1 MVCDKYIVTY
11 AVYDNY
17 MLCNRMRKGKLKMVL
32 GKGQYYCVS
41 LCEELCSIQLTFLLH
56 GKNHSAKQRRELFQY
71 IQSKIE
77 LFMDEF
83 MKASTKPK
91 AYIPCYYKN
100 CTELH
105 VELQLLCDGDQHCP
119 SQEEPLPDDYYHDL
133 FTDHG
138 MYIAI
143 YVIIFTVKQTLL
155 ILLLLSIII
164 PCCFH
169 NRIS

>member
-1 MVCDKYIVTY
+1 
-11 AVYDNY
+11 
-17 MLCNRMRKGKLKMVL
+17 MRKGKLKMVL

-105 VELQLLCDGDQHCP
+105 VELELLCDGDQHCP

-138 MYIAI
+138 MYIVI
-143 YVIIFTVKQTLL
+143 FVIIITVKQTLL

-169 NRIS
+169 HRIR